1 MIITISG
8 LPGAGTTTITK
19 ILSRK
24 LGIPFISAGDVFRQM
39 AAEKGMEILEFSK
52 LAEKDHEIDKEI
64 DTRQAEIAKK
74 AKNLIV
80 EGRLSAYFVDA
91 DLKILIIAPAD
102 IRAERISRRESKPI
116 KKVKY
121 EMKKREESEAKRY
134 KEIHGIDIKDLQ
146 VYDIILN
153 SAHFKPEEITNII
166 IKIIEVIK

>member
-24 LGIPFISAGDVFRQM
+24 LGIPYISAGDVFRQM
-39 AAEKGMEILEFSK
+39 AAEKGMDILEFSR

-64 DTRQAEIAKK
+64 DKRQAEMARG
-74 AKNLIV
+74 ADDLIV
-80 EGRLSAYFVDA
+80 EGRLSAYFVEA
-91 DLKILIIAPAD
+91 DLKILIIAPFD
-102 IRAERISRRESKPI
+102 VRAERISRRESKPFKTVEDEI
-116 KKVKY
+116 RR
-121 EMKKREESEAKRY
+121 REKSEAKRY
-134 KEIHGIDIKDLQ
+134 REIHGINIEDLQ

>member
-24 LGIPFISAGDVFRQM
+24 LGIPYISAGDVFRQM
-39 AAEKGMEILEFSK
+39 AAEKGMDILEFSR

-64 DTRQAEIAKK
+64 DKRQAEIARS
-74 AKNLIV
+74 ADDLIV
-80 EGRLSAYFVDA
+80 EGRLSAYFVEA
-91 DLKILIIAPAD
+91 DLKILIIAPFD
-102 IRAERISRRESKPI
+102 VRAERISRRESKPFKTVEDEI
-116 KKVKY
+116 KR
-121 EMKKREESEAKRY
+121 REKSEAKRY
-134 KEIHGIDIKDLQ
+134 REIHGINIEDLQ